1 MKPYLILLAVLI
13 LSCKPSTEKNTVA
26 EEPQTT
32 EPDTLSSQNGPVFET
47 REDAALAQLQGVWV
61 STEDS
66 KSYLKVTD
74 EQLLMGYE
82 GMEDASDTYALR
94 IADQLTDGQ
103 PSNSDTQYLILT
115 QEGDTMN
122 YAIDKLTEDSLTLL
136 YLPRGNFLSYT
147 KTKN

>member
-1 MKPYLILLAVLI
+1 MIRYLILLAVLI
-13 LSCKPSTEKNTVA
+13 LSCKPSTEKKTAA

-32 EPDTLSSQNGPVFET
+32 APDTLSSQSEPVFET
-47 REDAALAQLQGVWV
+47 SEDATLAQLQGVWV

-82 GMEDASDTYALR
+82 GIEDASNTYTLR
-94 IADQLTDGQ
+94 IADQLPDGQ
-103 PSNSDTQYLILT
+103 PSNPDTQYLILT

-147 KTKN
+147 RKKE

>member
-1 MKPYLILLAVLI
+1 MKPYLILLAVLM
-13 LSCKPSTEKNTVA
+13 LSCKPSTEKKTAA

-32 EPDTLSSQNGPVFET
+32 APDTLSSQNEPIYET
-47 REDAALAQLQGVWV
+47 REDATLAQLQGVWV

-66 KSYLKVTD
+66 KSYLEVTD

-82 GMEDASDTYALR
+82 GIDDASDAYTLR
-94 IADQLTDGQ
+94 IADQLPDGQ
-103 PSNSDTQYLILT
+103 PSNSDTQYLILN